1 MQSNSSAT
9 FVVHNLDDAKRALE
23 IAMQSGTN
31 VTLVS
36 APCAASLLGPRT
48 FNEMISAAMS
58 DVPCEHIRVDAILDC
73 GDTAGPALRAIR
85 EGSPHILTRA
95 PDDVARKISEMASA
109 SGVKLSR
116 GANALSNEQG
126 GPANG

>member
-23 IAMQSGTN
+23 IATEARTD
-31 VTLVS
+31 VTLIS

-48 FNEMISAAMS
+48 FNEMISAARS
-58 DVPCEHIRVDAILDC
+58 DVHCEDIHVDAVLDC

-85 EGSPHILTRA
+85 EGTQHILTHA
-95 PDDVARKISEMASA
+95 PDEVARKISEIADASD
-109 SGVKLSR
+109 VTVSR
-116 GANALSNEQG
+116 GPINSAIKPNETAHG
-126 GPANG
+126 

>member
-9 FVVHNLDDAKRALE
+9 FVIHNLDDAKRALE
-23 IAMQSGTN
+23 VAMQSGTH

-36 APCAASLLGPRT
+36 APSAAGLLGPRT

-58 DVPCEHIRVDAILDC
+58 DVPCEHIQVDAILDC

-85 EGSPHILTRA
+85 EGSQHILTHA
-95 PDDVARKISEMASA
+95 PDDVASKISEMASA

-116 GANALSNEQG
+116 GSNALNNKQG
-126 GPANG
+126 DAANG